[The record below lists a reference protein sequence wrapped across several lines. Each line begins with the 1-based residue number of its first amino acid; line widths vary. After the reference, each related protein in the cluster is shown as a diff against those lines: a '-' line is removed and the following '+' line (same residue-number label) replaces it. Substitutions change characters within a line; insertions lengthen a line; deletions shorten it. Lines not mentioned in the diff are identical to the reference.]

1 MSARG
6 QRKYANIWEALAD
19 PQIVFSILIL
29 YCLAHFLVRLLLSP
43 NFTLDE
49 SEQILFGQSLE
60 WGYRFRHPPLIT
72 WLTWGTM
79 SATGQSHVAFF
90 LLKYVLM
97 FLGLAAY
104 FQAAR
109 LVIRDTM
116 LAGFAAFGLLT
127 TIVIGYMPHVDL
139 MHTVLLTTMLAAYL
153 WADALVLTRGR
164 WADYILLGV
173 VTGLGILSKY
183 VFLVLPIAM
192 AIGTVFVPRFRAR
205 LRIGPLLVALV
216 IAVAIVAP
224 YAWWAKTHEY
234 SLFALAQAITK
245 GSGPAL
251 NFVGWLKG
259 SGNLVVALIGFA
271 VPIGAIFPLLYWD
284 ACKPLAAAGD
294 DEDRDWLKMYGIAM
308 LAGIVIM
315 WGAVFFVGT
324 ESFKERWMHQVL
336 LPLPIWLFL
345 RAKMAGTSNRS
356 NRIFLWAAALFMV
369 GVVAT
374 RFIIYETGGTH
385 CKTCR
390 EYWPMQAYALNLERA
405 GFTGGTIL
413 AAGPHPD
420 EAYDLAGNLRGVF
433 PNARV
438 LTPGYPVA
446 VFGPPVPGQCLVVWE
461 GKDAMPKSLRD
472 YLEGPLG
479 TRLDNRDVQG
489 DMMIALIG
497 THRLNEMRYVQLPGC
512 NQKPPSP

>member
-1 MSARG
+1 MSAMGRK
-6 QRKYANIWEALAD
+6 KYASIWEALAD

-29 YCLAHFLVRLLLSP
+29 YCMIHFLVRLLLSP

-72 WLTWGTM
+72 WLTWGTLT
-79 SATGQSHVAFF
+79 ATGQSHVAFF

-97 FLGLAAY
+97 FAGLAAY

-109 LVIRDTM
+109 LVIRDTL
-116 LAGFAAFGLLT
+116 LAALATFGLLT

-139 MHTVLLTTMLAAYL
+139 MHTVLLATMLAAYL
-153 WADALVLTRGR
+153 WADARALTRGR
-164 WADYILLGV
+164 WIDYILLGAV
-173 VTGLGILSKY
+173 AGLGILSKY

-192 AIGTVFVPRFRAR
+192 AIGTAFVPRLRAK
-205 LRIGPLLVALV
+205 LRVGPLLVTLLIAL
-216 IAVAIVAP
+216 AIVAP

-234 SLFALAQAITK
+234 SLFALAQTITK
-245 GSGPAL
+245 GAGPAL
-251 NFVGWLKG
+251 NVMGWLKG
-259 SGNLVVALIGFA
+259 TGALAVALIGFA
-271 VPIGAIFPLLYWD
+271 VPVGAIFPLLYWKACRPLGD
-284 ACKPLAAAGD
+284 AGG

-324 ESFKERWMHQVL
+324 EAFKERWMHQVL

-345 RAKMAGTSNRS
+345 RAKMAGAPERA
-356 NRIFLWAAALFMV
+356 NRIFLWLAAIFMV
-369 GVVAT
+369 GVVAA
-374 RFIIYETGGTH
+374 RVFIFETHGAH
-385 CKTCR
+385 CKNCR
-390 EYWPMQAYALNLERA
+390 EYWPMKAYAENLRRA
-405 GFTGGTIL
+405 GFSGGTIL
-413 AAGPHPD
+413 AAGPVPE

-433 PNARV
+433 PEARV
-438 LTPGYPVA
+438 LTPGYPPA

-461 GKDAMPKSLRD
+461 GDGAMPKALRD

-497 THRLNEMRYVQLPGC
+497 THRLDRMRYVQLPGC
-512 NQKPPSP
+512 GR